1 MPLILRA
8 EPFFAMSVFPASTIR
23 AGVPQH
29 NSALFHVTQFSVG
42 DPLVYL
48 EIENQGTTCIVRDLE
63 LDRALKKVRA
73 DHIGVP
79 ADYRPEEG
87 LSADRE
93 VATAQ
98 AAAECLRRAG
108 IAAVTADRT
117 LPLSFAHVLK
127 EAGIEVVCDL
137 DFGVMQ
143 RRKKDAEEIEKLRQ
157 SQTVTEEAM
166 AMACR
171 MIARA
176 EPDAKGVL
184 QWEGEA
190 LTSERVHAAINI
202 FLMQRGFSG
211 PKYIVS
217 GGSQGASCHHHG
229 DGELRTGQPVIVD
242 IFPTSQETHY
252 CGDCT
257 RTVVNGEIP
266 TEIAKMHEAVCAAKV
281 AGCAAIRPGVTG
293 AEVHAATTR
302 ELIDR
307 GFHTGFPPEGA
318 PESFCTMHHGTGHGI
333 GLDVHEPPLLDATGI
348 ELVKG
353 DALTV
358 EPGLYRKDLG
368 GVRVEDMVVVT
379 EDGIENLNRLPEG
392 LDWK

>member
-1 MPLILRA
+1 MSPLPR
-8 EPFFAMSVFPASTIR
+8 STIR
-23 AGVPQH
+23 AGIPQL

-42 DPLVYL
+42 DPVVFL
-48 EIENQGTTCIVRDLE
+48 EIENHGTTCIVRDVE
-63 LDRALKKVRA
+63 LDRAQKKIRA
-73 DHIGVP
+73 DRIAVP
-79 ADYRPEEG
+79 ADFTPEGG

-108 IAAVTADRT
+108 ITEITADRS
-117 LPLSFAHVLK
+117 LPLSFAHVLR
-127 EAGIEVVCDL
+127 ETGIDVTCDL
-137 DFGVMQ
+137 DFGILE
-143 RRKKDAEEIEKLRQ
+143 RRQKNEAEIEMLRR
-157 SQTVTEEAM
+157 SQAVTEEAI
-166 AMACR
+166 AMACK

-176 EPDAKGVL
+176 GANSSGVL
-184 QWEGEA
+184 HFDGSP
-190 LTSERVHAAINI
+190 LTSERVHAAINV

-229 DGELRTGQPVIVD
+229 DGELHTGQPVIVD

-257 RTVVNGEIP
+257 RTVVHGEVP
-266 TEIAKMHEAVCAAKV
+266 DEIAEMNVAVRAAKA
-281 AGCAAIRPGVTG
+281 AGCAAIRPGITG
-293 AEVHAATTR
+293 AEVHAVTTK
-302 ELIDR
+302 ELTDR
-307 GFHTGFPPEGA
+307 GYHTGFHPDDA
-318 PESFCTMHHGTGHGI
+318 PISYCTMHHGTGHGI
-333 GLDVHEPPLLDATGI
+333 GLEVHEPPLLDATGI

-379 EDGIENLNRLPEG
+379 GDGIENLNNLPEG